1 MEQKT
6 LSRWLKAIIIG
17 IGFCGLIVYAAVV
30 PAMADHV
37 LEGYPEFAAAVLPWK
52 IFIWCSG
59 IPCFAVLFFAWGI
72 ATNIGTDRSFTEENA
87 KNLKWIAGLAAGD
100 ALFFF
105 LGNILLLFLDMNH
118 PGIVLASSVVVF
130 VGGAVAVASA
140 ALSHLVKKAAALQE
154 QSDLT
159 I

>member
-1 MEQKT
+1 MGQKT
-6 LSRWLKAIIIG
+6 LSLWLKGIIIG
-17 IGFCGLIVYAAVV
+17 IGLCGLAIYGAVV
-30 PAMADHV
+30 PEFASYV
-37 LEGYPEFAAAVLPWK
+37 REGYPEFARAVLPWK

-59 IPCFAVLFFAWGI
+59 IPCFAVLYFAWGI
-72 ATNIGTDRSFTEENA
+72 VSNIGMDRSFTEENA
-87 KNLKWIAGLAAGD
+87 KKLRWISGLAAGD

-105 LGNILLLFLDMNH
+105 WGNVLLLLMNMNH
-118 PGIVLASSVVVF
+118 PGIVLVSFVVVF
-130 VGGAVAVASA
+130 IGIAVAVASA

>member
-6 LSRWLKAIIIG
+6 LSRWLKGIIVG
-17 IGFCGLIVYAAVV
+17 IGLCGLMVYAVV
-30 PAMADHV
+30 IPAMAEYFLD
-37 LEGYPEFAAAVLPWK
+37 GYPEFAAAVVPWK
-52 IFIWCSG
+52 ILIWCSG
-59 IPCFAVLFFAWGI
+59 IPCFAVLFFAWEIASGI
-72 ATNIGTDRSFTEENA
+72 GMDRSFTEENA
-87 KNLKWIAGLAAGD
+87 KNLKWISALAAGD

-105 LGNILLLFLDMNH
+105 LGNILLFFLNMNH
-118 PGIVLASSVVVF
+118 PGIVLVSSVIVF
-130 VGGAVAVASA
+130 IGVAVAVAAA

>member
-6 LSRWLKAIIIG
+6 LSRWLKGILVG
-17 IGFCGLIVYAAVV
+17 IGLCGLIVYPVVV
-30 PAMADHV
+30 PALADYMLAGH
-37 LEGYPEFAAAVLPWK
+37 PKFAAAVLPWK

-72 ATNIGTDRSFTEENA
+72 ASNIGADRSFTEENA
-87 KNLKWIAGLAAGD
+87 KSLKWISGLAAGD
-100 ALFFF
+100 ALLFF
-105 LGNILLLFLDMNH
+105 LGNILLLFLGMSH
-118 PGIVLASSVVVF
+118 PGVVLASAVVEFIGV
-130 VGGAVAVASA
+130 AVAVASVV
-140 ALSHLVKKAAALQE
+140 LSHLVKKAAELQE

>member
-6 LSRWLKAIIIG
+6 LSRWLKGIIIG
-17 IGFCGLIVYAAVV
+17 IGVCGLLVYAAVV
-30 PAMADHV
+30 PALAEHI
-37 LEGYPEFAAAVLPWK
+37 LEDYPEFAAAVLPWK

-59 IPCFAVLFFAWGI
+59 IPCYAVLYFAWKI
-72 ATNIGTDRSFTEENA
+72 ATSIGADRSFSNENA
-87 KNLKWIAGLAAGD
+87 KDLKWISGLAAGD

-118 PGIVLASSVVVF
+118 PGIILGSGVVVF
-130 VGGAVAVASA
+130 IGVAVAVASA
-140 ALSHLVKKAAALQE
+140 ALSHLVNKAAALQE

>member
-6 LSRWLKAIIIG
+6 LSKWLKGIIIG
-17 IGFCGLIVYAAVV
+17 IGLCGLIIYAAVV
-30 PAMADHV
+30 PALSAHI
-37 LEGYPEFAAAVLPWK
+37 LEGYPKLAYTVLVWK

-59 IPCFAVLFFAWGI
+59 IPCFAVLLFAWKI
-72 ATNIGTDRSFTEENA
+72 ATGIGRDRSFTNENA
-87 KNLKWIAGLAAGD
+87 NSLHWISALAVGD

-105 LGNILLLFLDMNH
+105 LGNILLLFLNMNH
-118 PGIVLASSVVVF
+118 PGIVLASSIVVF
-130 VGGAVAVASA
+130 IGVAVAVASA

>member
-17 IGFCGLIVYAAVV
+17 IGLFGLTVYAAVV
-30 PAMADHV
+30 PALADHM
-37 LEGYPEFAAAVLPWK
+37 LQAYTEYAPAVLPWK
-52 IFIWCSG
+52 IFIGCSAL
-59 IPCFAVLFFAWGI
+59 PCYAVLFFAWKI
-72 ATNIGTDRSFTEENA
+72 ASNIGIDRSFSEENA
-87 KNLKWIAGLAAGD
+87 KNLKWISALAAGD

-105 LGNILLLFLDMNH
+105 LGNVLLLLANMNH

-130 VGGAVAVASA
+130 VGIAVAVASA

>member
-6 LSRWLKAIIIG
+6 LSRWLKG
-17 IGFCGLIVYAAVV
+17 ILVGVALCGLIVYAAVV
-30 PAMADHV
+30 PVLADCM
-37 LEGYPEFAAAVLPWK
+37 LEGNPEFAAAVLPWK

-59 IPCFAVLFFAWGI
+59 IPCFGVLFFAWGI
-72 ATNIGTDRSFTEENA
+72 ASNIGMDRSFTDENA
-87 KNLKWIAGLAAGD
+87 KKLKWISGLAAGD

-105 LGNILLLFLDMNH
+105 LGNILLLFLNMNH
-118 PGIVLASSVVVF
+118 PGIVLASCVVVF
-130 VGGAVAVASA
+130 IGVAVAVASA
-140 ALSHLVKKAAALQE
+140 ALSHLVKKAAELQE

>member
-6 LSRWLKAIIIG
+6 LSRWLKGIIIG
-17 IGFCGLIVYAAVV
+17 IGLCGLVVYAAVL
-30 PAMADHV
+30 PALADHM
-37 LEGYPEFAAAVLPWK
+37 LAAYPEYAAAVLPWK
-52 IFIWCSG
+52 ILIWCSG
-59 IPCFAVLFFAWGI
+59 IPCFAVLFFAWQIVSGI
-72 ATNIGTDRSFTEENA
+72 GCDRSFTEENA
-87 KNLKWIAGLAAGD
+87 KSLKWISGLAAGD

-118 PGIVLASSVVVF
+118 PGIVLVSFVVVF
-130 VGGAVAVASA
+130 IGIAVAVASA

>member
-6 LSRWLKAIIIG
+6 LSRWLKGILVG
-17 IGFCGLIVYAAVV
+17 IGLCGVMVYAAVI
-30 PAMADHV
+30 PALAEHMLDF
-37 LEGYPEFAAAVLPWK
+37 YPEFSHAVLPWK
-52 IFIWCSG
+52 IVIWCSG
-59 IPCFAVLFFAWGI
+59 IPCFAVLFFGWEI
-72 ATNIGTDRSFTEENA
+72 ASNIGRDRSFTDENA
-87 KNLKWIAGLAAGD
+87 KSLQWISGLAAGD

-105 LGNILLLFLDMNH
+105 LGNVLFLFLDMNH
-118 PGIVLASSVVVF
+118 PGIVLASFVIVF
-130 VGGAVAVASA
+130 IGIAVAVAAA

>member
-17 IGFCGLIVYAAVV
+17 VGLCGAAVYTTV
-30 PAMADHV
+30 FPALADYV
-37 LEGYPEFAAAVLPWK
+37 TEGYPEFSVAILPWK
-52 IFIWCSG
+52 IFIWCSA
-59 IPCFAVLFFAWGI
+59 IPCFAVLFFAWEIASGI
-72 ATNIGTDRSFTEENA
+72 GMDRSFSNENA
-87 KNLKWIAGLAAGD
+87 KNLKWISGLAAGD

-105 LGNILLLFLDMNH
+105 LGNILLLFLNMNH

-130 VGGAVAVASA
+130 VGIAVAVASA

>member
-1 MEQKT
+1 MEQRK
-6 LSRWLKAIIIG
+6 LSNWLKGIIIG
-17 IGFCGLIVYAAVV
+17 VGLCGLFVFAAVV
-30 PAMADHV
+30 PALADHV
-37 LEGYPEFAAAVLPWK
+37 LEGYPEFEAAVLPWK

-59 IPCFAVLFFAWGI
+59 IPCFSVLFFAWKI
-72 ATNIGTDRSFTEENA
+72 ASNIGMDRSFTDENA
-87 KNLKWIAGLAAGD
+87 NHLKWISGLAAAD

-105 LGNILLLFLDMNH
+105 LGNVLLFFLNMNH
-118 PGIVLASSVVVF
+118 PGIVLASLVVVF
-130 VGGAVAVASA
+130 IGIAVAVASA